1 MINRESNASS
11 IPELTGFNVSH
22 SALTRQVFLYATF
35 TDNMASV
42 PHWPLKEFPDLFCC
56 ISRDRAE
63 ALLHQL
69 QRAIDYLDA
78 GMDSPS
84 LFLIDDDLWCGA
96 IAIDGF
102 HIDTNHR
109 GNLLP
114 AGSVH
119 QHLAAAFHYLSGHNP
134 AAAAYSPLLP
144 RSG

>member
-22 SALTRQVFLYATF
+22 SALTRQVFLNATF

-56 ISRDRAE
+56 ISKDRAE

-69 QRAIDYLDA
+69 QRSIDYLYA

-84 LFLIDDDLWCGA
+84 LFLIDDDL
-96 IAIDGF
+96 
-102 HIDTNHR
+102 
-109 GNLLP
+109 
-114 AGSVH
+114 
-119 QHLAAAFHYLSGHNP
+119 
-134 AAAAYSPLLP
+134 
-144 RSG
+144 